1 MTRYLRYLRYYR
13 IGAAVLCLVAAV
25 FLLLFAVDAR
35 DWGKRMAADDL
46 RFSSSPDST
55 SLWHPTEVAPFGLA
69 RSVLGINDDV
79 QYREATRLFRLG
91 RPLEN
96 LTARQFESL
105 RAQAQVALSAVEA
118 NGNDLVRRAQ
128 AANMLGV
135 LDLSLAVRDS
145 TLATTFL
152 GDAIGNFRD
161 AMALDDSNTD
171 ARFNLEYALYELR
184 SSEDQLPKGTERP
197 GQPGG
202 KPGLAQPGRG
212 Y

>member
-1 MTRYLRYLRYYR
+1 
-13 IGAAVLCLVAAV
+13 VLCLAAAV
-25 FLLLFAVDAR
+25 FLLLFAIDAR
-35 DWGKRMAADDL
+35 DWGKRIGSDDL
-46 RFSSSPDST
+46 RFTANPSAR
-55 SLWHPTEVAPFGLA
+55 SLWHPVEVAPFGLA
-69 RSVLGINDDV
+69 RNVLGINDDV
-79 QYREATRLFRLG
+79 SYREAFRLFLLG

-105 RAQAQVALSAVEA
+105 RAQAQVALSDVESSGDDRA
-118 NGNDLVRRAQ
+118 RRSE

-152 GDAIGNFRD
+152 ADAIGNFRD
-161 AMALDDSNTD
+161 AMALDDSNSD
-171 ARFNLEYALYELR
+171 ARFNLEYALYELK
-184 SSEDQLPKGTERP
+184 SGEDQLPKGTERP

-202 KPGLAQPGRG
+202 NAALAQPGRG

>member
-1 MTRYLRYLRYYR
+1 VSRYAR
-13 IGAAVLCLVAAV
+13 IGGAVLCLAAAV
-25 FLLLFAVDAR
+25 LLLLFAIDAR
-35 DWGKRMAADDL
+35 DWGKRIASDDL
-46 RFSSSPDST
+46 RFPTNPSAR
-55 SLWHPTEVAPFGLA
+55 SLWHPVEVAPFGLA
-69 RSVLGINDDV
+69 RNVLGINDDV
-79 QYREATRLFRLG
+79 SYREAFRLFLLG

-105 RAQAQVALSAVEA
+105 RAQAQVALSDVESSGDDSA
-118 NGNDLVRRAQ
+118 RRSE

-152 GDAIGNFRD
+152 ADAIGNFRD
-161 AMALDDSNTD
+161 AMALDDSNAD
-171 ARFNLEYALYELR
+171 ARFNLEYALYELK
-184 SSEDQLPKGTERP
+184 SGEDQLPKGTERP

-202 KPGLAQPGRG
+202 NAALAQPGRG

>member
-1 MTRYLRYLRYYR
+1 
-13 IGAAVLCLVAAV
+13 
-25 FLLLFAVDAR
+25 
-35 DWGKRMAADDL
+35 
-46 RFSSSPDST
+46 
-55 SLWHPTEVAPFGLA
+55 
-69 RSVLGINDDV
+69 VLGINDDV
-79 QYREATRLFRLG
+79 SYREAFRLFLLG

-105 RAQAQVALSAVEA
+105 RAQAQVALSDVESSGDDRA
-118 NGNDLVRRAQ
+118 RRSE

-152 GDAIGNFRD
+152 ADAIGNFRD
-161 AMALDDSNTD
+161 AMALDDSNAD
-171 ARFNLEYALYELR
+171 ARFNLEYALYELK
-184 SSEDQLPKGTERP
+184 SGEDQLPKGTERP

-202 KPGLAQPGRG
+202 NAALAQPGRG

>member
-1 MTRYLRYLRYYR
+1 MSRYAR
-13 IGAAVLCLVAAV
+13 IGGAVLCLAAAV
-25 FLLLFAVDAR
+25 LLLLFAIDAR
-35 DWGKRMAADDL
+35 DWGKRIASDDL
-46 RFSSSPDST
+46 RFPANPSAR
-55 SLWHPTEVAPFGLA
+55 SLWHPVEVAPFGLA
-69 RSVLGINDDV
+69 RNVLGINDDV
-79 QYREATRLFRLG
+79 SYREAFRLFLLG

-105 RAQAQVALSAVEA
+105 RAQAQLALSDVESSGDDRA
-118 NGNDLVRRAQ
+118 RRSE

-152 GDAIGNFRD
+152 ADAIGNFRD
-161 AMALDDSNTD
+161 AMALDDSNAD
-171 ARFNLEYALYELR
+171 ARFNLEYALYELK
-184 SSEDQLPKGTERP
+184 SGEDQLPKGTERP

-202 KPGLAQPGRG
+202 NAALAQPGRG

>member
-1 MTRYLRYLRYYR
+1 VTRYAR
-13 IGAAVLCLVAAV
+13 IAGAVLCLGVAV
-25 FLLLFAVDAR
+25 VLLLFAIDAR
-35 DWGKRMAADDL
+35 DWGKRMASDDL
-46 RFSSSPDST
+46 RFTADPSPT

-69 RSVLGINDDV
+69 RNVLGINDDV
-79 QYREATRLFRLG
+79 RYREAVRLFRLG

-96 LTARQFESL
+96 LTQRKFESL
-105 RAQAQVALSAVEA
+105 RAQAQVALSDVEA
-118 NGNDLVRRAQ
+118 SGDPVRRSQ
-128 AANMLGV
+128 AANLLGV

-161 AMALDDSNTD
+161 AMALDNSNAD
-171 ARFNLEYALYELR
+171 ARFNLEYALYELK
-184 SSEDQLPKGTERP
+184 SGEDQLPKGTERP

-202 KPGLAQPGRG
+202 NAALAQPGRG

>member
-1 MTRYLRYLRYYR
+1 MSRYAR
-13 IGAAVLCLVAAV
+13 IGGAVLCLAAAV
-25 FLLLFAVDAR
+25 LLLLFAIDAR
-35 DWGKRMAADDL
+35 DWGKRIASDDL
-46 RFSSSPDST
+46 RFPASPSAR
-55 SLWHPTEVAPFGLA
+55 SLWHPVEVAPFGLA
-69 RSVLGINDDV
+69 RNVLGINDDV
-79 QYREATRLFRLG
+79 SYREAFRLFLLG

-105 RAQAQVALSAVEA
+105 RAQAQLALSDVESSGDDRA
-118 NGNDLVRRAQ
+118 RRSE

-152 GDAIGNFRD
+152 ADAIGNFRD
-161 AMALDDSNTD
+161 AMALDDSNAD
-171 ARFNLEYALYELR
+171 ARFNLEYALYELK
-184 SSEDQLPKGTERP
+184 SGEDQLPKGTERP

-202 KPGLAQPGRG
+202 NAALAQPGRG

>member
-1 MTRYLRYLRYYR
+1 MIRYAKVV
-13 IGAAVLCLVAAV
+13 GAVVCLAAAA

-35 DWGKRMAADDL
+35 DWGKRMTTDDL
-46 RFSSSPDST
+46 RFAATPLPP
-55 SLWHPTEVAPFGLA
+55 SLWHPAEVAPFGLA
-69 RSVLGINDDV
+69 RNVLGINDDV
-79 QYREATRLFRLG
+79 EYREAVRLFRLG

-96 LTARQFESL
+96 LTARSFESL
-105 RAQAQVALSAVEA
+105 RAQAQVALSKVESSGSDRA
-118 NGNDLVRRAQ
+118 RRSQ

-152 GDAIGNFRD
+152 ADAIGNFRD
-161 AMALDDSNTD
+161 AMALDDSNAD
-171 ARFNLEYALYELR
+171 ARYNLEYALYELKGG
-184 SSEDQLPKGTERP
+184 EDQLPKGTERP

-202 KPGLAQPGRG
+202 NAALAQPGRG